1 MLSPRIPSDAERQN
15 LPDLVPAWESGL
27 DTVIVL
33 PYAGYFA
40 QRMTRHHLAVSA
52 ATRNDP
58 DTYSRA
64 LKTRI

>member
-1 MLSPRIPSDAERQN
+1 MLSPRIPSDAECQN

-40 QRMTRHHLAVSA
+40 QRMTPRYLAVSA
-52 ATRNDP
+52 ATRNDL